1 MQSGGCFTR
10 KGINF
15 TLCNMIDSHVHVTFS
30 HFDSDRD
37 EIIGRAKEAGVQGWI
52 EVGTN
57 IGQSQKAIEFAKKHE
72 NVWATVGVHPTD
84 AESLSDDL
92 WKQLE
97 SLLQEDKV
105 VAVGEVGIDL
115 YRGGSLKKQLVSLK
129 KFIALAVDNNL
140 PVVFHVRSSEEV
152 DAHDE
157 VLKLLA
163 SYSESERPRGVM
175 HSYSG
180 TWEQAEKY
188 LELGM
193 YISFT
198 GVVTFKNAG
207 VTAEAARKMPL
218 DRILIETDCPFLA
231 PEPYRGKRNEP
242 AYVGLVAEKIAELK
256 RVLVEEVQGV
266 TAKNAE
272 QIFGVRVPV

>member
-1 MQSGGCFTR
+1 MRGYFYLFSL
-10 KGINF
+10 NL
-15 TLCNMIDSHVHVTFS
+15 TLYNMIDSHAHVTFS

-37 EIIGRAKEAGVQGWI
+37 EVVRRAWEAGVQGWI
-52 EVGTN
+52 EVGTD
-57 IGQSQKAIEFAKKHE
+57 IEQSQKAIDFAKKHK

-84 AESLSDDL
+84 AENLNEAEWS
-92 WKQLE
+92 QLE
-97 SLLQEDKV
+97 NLLQEDKV

-140 PVVFHVRSSEEV
+140 PVVFHVRSSEKV
-152 DAHDE
+152 DAHDK

-163 SYSESERPRGVM
+163 LYSEDERPKGAM

-193 YISFT
+193 YLSFT

-207 VTAEAARKMPL
+207 VTAEVVGRASL

-242 AYVGLVAEKIAELK
+242 AYVRLVAEKIAKLK
-256 RVLVEEVQGV
+256 GVSVESVQSAIVRNTGQV
-266 TAKNAE
+266 
-272 QIFGVRVPV
+272 FGVRVPV